1 MKALG
6 VGQQGNRFLDGG
18 NDEHFGGRESKCE
31 KVVAEQVNA
40 LRRGCEGFRWQWTVG
55 FEDEVKAREGMTL
68 EVLNDVNSDS
78 DSGSWNG

>member
-1 MKALG
+1 MKALS

-18 NDEHFGGRESKCE
+18 NDEHFGGRESKGE

-40 LRRGCEGFRWQWTVG
+40 LRKGFESYRWQWTVG
-55 FEDEVKAREGMTL
+55 FEDEVRSRERLTL
-68 EVLNDVNSDS
+68 EGQNSDS